1 MEISKSPSETLN
13 KSFKNIQ
20 EKQETKTKTKT
31 KSKPISSNDGK
42 KFIGVRQRPSGRW
55 VAEIKETSQK
65 LRLWLGTF
73 DRAEE
78 AALAYDSAARLL
90 RGRNAKTNFKYQAE
104 ILKPHEENRSLLDKN
119 PRLYQLLKHAI
130 TKKLAGKCQNNESSE
145 IEEPLVQESIVCDQE
160 QDQDKEEIC
169 RIRLQGSSKV
179 YSSVIVAPSFS
190 GFITQ
195 SGREENHFQNTA
207 QSFDCLSSHANDEL
221 GE

>member
-1 MEISKSPSETLN
+1 MESSKSPSESLN
-13 KSFKNIQ
+13 KSSKNIQ
-20 EKQETKTKTKT
+20 EKQVTKKETRT
-31 KSKPISSNDGK
+31 KPISSNDGK

-90 RGRNAKTNFKYQAE
+90 RGRNAKTNFNYQAE
-104 ILKPHEENRSLLDKN
+104 ILKTHEEINCSLLEKN

-130 TKKLAGKCQNNESSE
+130 MKKLAGKCQDNESLE
-145 IEEPLVQESIVCDQE
+145 VEEPLVQERVVCE
-160 QDQDKEEIC
+160 GQDQNKEETCGIQ
-169 RIRLQGSSKV
+169 LQGSSKV

-190 GFITQ
+190 ASITQ
-195 SGREENHFQNTA
+195 NHFQNTA
-207 QSFDCLSSHANDEL
+207 QSFECL
-221 GE
+221 